1 MKRNLYR
8 SVDRP
13 KVVVEFIAE
22 CMGRHGQTKWPSI
35 LYRDA
40 DGYHTRCVAEF
51 HRMFKP
57 APEAMQ

>member
-8 SVDRP
+8 SVDLP
-13 KVVVEFIAE
+13 KVIVEYVAE
-22 CMGRHGQTKWPSI
+22 CMGRQGQTKWPSI

-40 DGYHTRCVAEF
+40 DGYHTRRVAEF
-51 HRMFKP
+51 HRMFKA